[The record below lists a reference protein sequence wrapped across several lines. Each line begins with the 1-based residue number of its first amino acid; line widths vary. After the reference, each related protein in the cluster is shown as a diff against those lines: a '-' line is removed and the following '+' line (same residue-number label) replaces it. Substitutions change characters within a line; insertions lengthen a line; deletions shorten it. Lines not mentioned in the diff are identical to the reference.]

1 MSVASPRDRIFKSP
15 ADLVFKLG
23 LITFCRLVL
32 NTSRRFAYPFA
43 PALSRGLGVDLT
55 TVTNLIAVNQATGV
69 LSVFFGPLADKL
81 GYRLMMM
88 AALGLLG
95 AGMLAAGIH
104 PTYVFALG
112 ALLLAGLAKNIF
124 DPAIQAYVGH
134 TVPFQRRGLVI
145 GVLEFSWAAS
155 SLLGIPAAGFLIDKW
170 GWDAPFL
177 AMGIASLLGLL
188 LMRLFIP
195 KVQERGTGLYHALN
209 YWDMWRLLFREK
221 TARGAMAYIFL
232 VSLANDNLFVV
243 YGAWLEKDFGLSVV
257 ALGLGTTVLGAAE
270 LFGEFLTASLAD
282 RLGLKRTVLIGLAV
296 SSAAYLILPFIGV
309 GIGLALGGLGIIF
322 LAFEFTLVTSLS
334 LATEL
339 LPQARA
345 TMMAG
350 FLASAGLGRV
360 AGALIGVR
368 IWLAGGITTTA
379 IVSAG
384 CGLLA
389 LLCLWRG
396 LIGWPHS
403 DKFVVE

>member
-1 MSVASPRDRIFKSP
+1 MAVSSPRNKIFKSTS
-15 ADLVFKLG
+15 DMLFKLG

-55 TVTNLIAVNQATGV
+55 TVTNLIAVNQATGI

-88 AALGLLG
+88 TSLGMLG
-95 AGMLAAGIH
+95 AGMLAAGLH
-104 PTYVFALG
+104 PTYVFVLA
-112 ALLLAGLAKNIF
+112 ALLLAGLAKNVF

-134 TVPFQRRGLVI
+134 TVPFERRGLVI
-145 GVLEFSWAAS
+145 GVLEISWAAS
-155 SLLGIPAAGFLIDKW
+155 SLIGIPAAGFMIDKW

-188 LMRLFIP
+188 LLRLFIP
-195 KVQERGTGLYHALN
+195 KVHERGTELYRPLD
-209 YWDMWRLLFREK
+209 YWEMWRLLFREK

-232 VSLANDNLFVV
+232 MSMSNDNLFVV

-257 ALGLGTTVLGAAE
+257 ALGLGTTVIGVAE
-270 LFGEFLTASLAD
+270 LAGEFLTASLAD
-282 RLGLKRTVLIGLAV
+282 RLGLKRTVFIGLV
-296 SSAAYLILPFIGV
+296 LTSIAYLALPFIGA
-309 GIGLALGGLGIIF
+309 GIGLALFGLGLIF
-322 LAFEFTLVTSLS
+322 LAFELTIVASLS

-368 IWLAGGITTTA
+368 IWLAGGITVTA

-403 DKFVVE
+403 D